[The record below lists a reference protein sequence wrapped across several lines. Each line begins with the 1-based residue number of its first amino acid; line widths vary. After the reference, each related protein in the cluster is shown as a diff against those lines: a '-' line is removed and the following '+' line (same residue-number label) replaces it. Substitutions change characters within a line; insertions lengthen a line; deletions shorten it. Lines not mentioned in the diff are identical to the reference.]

1 MFYRLM
7 LVVLLILF
15 FPSFARTQSVPLPN
29 IDGWNMEKLPIDIKV
44 SDSVVAY
51 IGFELK
57 YQNPTD
63 PNEFVMVIMRS
74 IPAVVARNESEDIR
88 SFKQTLVESYTQ
100 KDEQDIIRVIFDERS
115 DAIIYIKW
123 RTKKDPRAEKVQDGD
138 ATVWF
143 QDYTGE
149 WLVSVG
155 EKIAI
160 EFMTELIINGKEENI
175 SVGRKYFIENGFH
188 MWKIDRSDLET
199 VFKEG
204 EKK

>member
-100 KDEQDIIRVIFDERS
+100 KDEQDIINFAYACVVSIATIRKGERF
-115 DAIIYIKW
+115 
-123 RTKKDPRAEKVQDGD
+123 TKKNLWVKRPG
-138 ATVWF
+138 
-143 QDYTGE
+143 TGE
-149 WLVSVG
+149 IRAVEYKRML
-155 EKIAI
+155 
-160 EFMTELIINGKEENI
+160 GKKAARD
-175 SVGRKYFIENGFH
+175 VQKDVHLRRR
-188 MWKIDRSDLET
+188 D
-199 VFKEG
+199 VA
-204 EKK
+204 